1 MLLVT
6 DIGYQNS
13 MEKNIQVHILKFL
26 EDSPSGLQ
34 MEEIAEKL
42 GLTRHTVAKYL
53 EILRAEGKIHY
64 RKIGRSKLWK
74 EISSTIN
81 IRMLG
86 MDDLEDILRIEEK
99 IERELDLKTTERM
112 EHLKKTAIYH
122 LQQDDPLLNLGAEI
136 DGKLVGFV
144 FAEVRLW
151 EFGRGEK
158 TGWIKVLGVDPEY
171 QGRGIGRKLGETLLG
186 HFKRKN
192 INKVRTLVDWYEGDL
207 ISYFKSLGFNILNMI
222 PLEKEL
228 K

>member
-13 MEKNIQVHILKFL
+13 MEKNIQVQILKFL

-112 EHLKKTAIYH
+112 EHLKKTAVYH